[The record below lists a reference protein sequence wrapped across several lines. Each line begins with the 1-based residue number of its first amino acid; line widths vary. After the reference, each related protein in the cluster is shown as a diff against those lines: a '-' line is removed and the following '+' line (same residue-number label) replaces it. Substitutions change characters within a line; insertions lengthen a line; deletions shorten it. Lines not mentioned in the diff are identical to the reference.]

1 MPSVMDIV
9 DVAAVALKQ
18 VFGTA
23 NDRLL
28 RDIVPTVE
36 RINDLEPAM
45 QDMTDAELR
54 GMTPKFRERL
64 VGKSYDEERR
74 ILLEILPEAFAV
86 AREAS
91 RRVLVT
97 PNPDTKNPTMRH
109 FDVQLIGGVALHTGM
124 IAEMAT
130 GEGKTLV
137 ATLAAYLNALS
148 GHGVHI
154 VTVNDYLARRD
165 RDWMAPLYEYLGMTA
180 GAIQAHQ
187 GAEEKRAAYACDIT
201 FGTNSEFGF
210 DYLRDNMRVRLDDQ
224 VQLKRGL
231 NYAIIDEVDNIL
243 IDEARTP
250 LIISGSAMEHT
261 EKFYLADR
269 ISRRLKPGEDFEIK
283 EKENQCFL
291 TDKGTEI
298 VEASLRVGSLYDE
311 KNMDWPHFIE
321 TSLRAHH
328 LFQKDKDYIVQEGD
342 VVIVDE
348 FTGRLMQGRVWSD
361 GLHQAVAAKERLK
374 IREETQTLATIT
386 LQNFFRL
393 YKKLAGMTGTASTE
407 AAEFQKI
414 YGLDVLIIP
423 TNVPLKRINHPDLV
437 YRTVKEKDKA
447 VIDEVV
453 EVHEEGRPILLG
465 TTSIENSEKVS
476 EMLRRRG
483 IEHEVLNAKE
493 HAREA
498 LIIAKAGES
507 GNVTI
512 ATNMAGRGTDIVLGQ
527 GVAEMGGLH
536 VVGTERHE
544 ARRIDNQLR
553 GRAGRQGDPGSS
565 RFYVSLEDDLM
576 RVFAPERVS
585 NLLKRFGMEEGVA
598 LESRI
603 VSRNIQTAQ
612 KRVEE
617 HNFDMRKHLL
627 EYDEVMDEQRKAIYS
642 WRQRL
647 LEGTDVRAEIVQLIE
662 ESVLEGAD
670 MYLAPDERGAPPDAA
685 GLQEW
690 FKRKYCAPTNLTDAQ
705 LEDPEQAE
713 ELLIKRALEIY
724 AAKEAELGADELRSF
739 EHYLLLDRLDTK
751 WKDHLHSMD
760 VLRSHIGLRG
770 YAQVDPRNEYK
781 REALEMFENMRASIV
796 GEITDIIFRIQIEKG
811 VEREVKEV
819 FQPVELSH
827 PEVSPTQEQNLKAIE
842 GMQSEKKIEP
852 IRVGTKTGRND
863 PCPCGSGKK
872 YKHCC
877 GRT

>member
-1 MPSVMDIV
+1 MDIV
-9 DVAAVALKQ
+9 DLAAAAMKRI
-18 VFGTA
+18 FGSA

-28 RDIVPTVE
+28 REILPIVE
-36 RINDLEPAM
+36 RINALEPKM

-54 GMTPKFRERL
+54 GMTEKFRRQ
-64 VGKSYDEERR
+64 VAGKSWEEEQRL
-74 ILLEILPEAFAV
+74 LLEMLPEAFAV

-109 FDVQLIGGVALHTGM
+109 FDVQLIGGIALHMGM

-148 GHGVHI
+148 GRGVHI

-187 GAEEKRAAYACDIT
+187 SNEDKRAAYQCDIT

-210 DYLRDNMRVRLDDQ
+210 DYLRDNMRVRLQDQ

-250 LIISGSAMEHT
+250 LIISGPAMEHT

-269 ISRRLKPGEDFEIK
+269 IARRLKPGEDFEIK
-283 EKENQCFL
+283 EKENQCHL
-291 TDKGTEI
+291 TDKGIEE
-298 VEASLRVGSLYDE
+298 VEKALRVGSLYDE

-321 TSLRAHH
+321 TALRAHH
-328 LFQKDKDYIVQEGD
+328 LFHKDKDYIVQDGE

-393 YKKLAGMTGTASTE
+393 YKKLAGMTGTAATE

-414 YGLDVLIIP
+414 YGLEVLVIP
-423 TNVPLKRINHPDLV
+423 TNVPLRRINHPDLV
-437 YRTVKEKDKA
+437 YRTAKEKFNA
-447 VIDEVV
+447 VVEEVV
-453 EVHEEGRPILLG
+453 QVHEQGRPILIG
-465 TTSIENSEKVS
+465 TTSIENSEKLS

-498 LIIAKAGES
+498 LIIAKAGQS
-507 GNVTI
+507 GHVTI
-512 ATNMAGRGTDIVLGQ
+512 ATNMAGRGTDIVLGE
-527 GVAEMGGLH
+527 GVAELGGLH
-536 VVGTERHE
+536 VIGTERHE

-576 RVFAPERVS
+576 RIFAPERVS
-585 NLLKRFGMEEGVA
+585 GLLKRFGMEEGVA

-603 VSRNIQTAQ
+603 VTRNIETAQ

-647 LEGTDVRAEIVQLIE
+647 LEGADVRGEIVQLIE
-662 ESVLEGAD
+662 EAVLDGVD
-670 MYLAPDERGAPPDAA
+670 MYLVPRERGAPPDVEGFQA
-685 GLQEW
+685 W
-690 FKRKYCAPTNLTDAQ
+690 FSRKFGAPTNIPDEK
-705 LEDPEQAE
+705 LEDPDQAE
-713 ELLIKRALEIY
+713 ELLIKRVLEIY
-724 AAKEAELGADELRSF
+724 EAKEAELGADELRSF
-739 EHYLLLDRLDTK
+739 ERYLLLDRIDTK
-751 WKDHLHSMD
+751 WKDHLHAMD

-796 GEITDIIFRIQIEKG
+796 SEVTDIIFRIQIEKG
-811 VEREVKEV
+811 AEREAKEV
-819 FQPVELSH
+819 FKPSQLEH
-827 PEVSPTQEQNLKAIE
+827 PEVSPTQERNLQAIE
-842 GMQSEKKIEP
+842 NMKAKAKLEP
-852 IRVGTKTGRND
+852 IRVAVKTGRNQ

-877 GRT
+877 GR